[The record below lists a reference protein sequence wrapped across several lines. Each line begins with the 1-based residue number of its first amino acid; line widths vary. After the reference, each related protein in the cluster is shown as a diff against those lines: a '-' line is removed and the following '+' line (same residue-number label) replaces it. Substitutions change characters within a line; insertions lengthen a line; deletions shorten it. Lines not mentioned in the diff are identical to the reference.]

1 MSISPDSVDFF
12 ANQMATSITLDLQT
26 HERAYLYIFHA
37 LEDCISSQI
46 AHGLSWE
53 ITSHDR
59 VEAISGNEPNR
70 EIVEGEHP
78 EPKTEFEALQQED
91 EILEEEID
99 ETATELEL
107 RHFMEFSSQERYIFR
122 GVYQQ
127 METNDLELDLLRGI
141 EASSQ
146 MECPLRPAARS
157 AVESLAKADIR
168 VEEEVICTVFLCN
181 INVSDGDGR
190 VLP

>member
-1 MSISPDSVDFF
+1 MQLRFF
-12 ANQMATSITLDLQT
+12 KDVKQ
-26 HERAYLYIFHA
+26 E
-37 LEDCISSQI
+37 
-46 AHGLSWE
+46 
-53 ITSHDR
+53 
-59 VEAISGNEPNR
+59 R
-70 EIVEGEHP
+70 EIVEGEQP

-107 RHFMEFSSQERYIFR
+107 RHFMEFSSQKRYIFR
-122 GVYQQ
+122 GDYQQ
-127 METNDLELDLLRGI
+127 METNDLELLRGV

-146 MECPLRPAARS
+146 MECPPRPAARS

-168 VEEEVICTVFLCN
+168 VEEEVICTVCLCN
-181 INVSDGDGR
+181 INASDGDRR